1 MPSTVTAASTGLAVL
16 LLFVVYR
23 VLRIGRRDPR
33 LPPGPPTVPVLG
45 NAHLIP
51 TTGIGLKFQE
61 WVQKYGPIYSLKVL
75 DSTIVVISDPQIVG
89 QLLDKKGAIYSDRPE
104 NAVAMH
110 VTDGHH
116 FSFEQQGPSWKL
128 KRAIAV
134 RHFSPQKLDT
144 HHFRVQEA
152 ESVVF
157 MNNLLEDPD
166 RIFDYARLYPVSVAC
181 SLLYG
186 HRARDLDS
194 FWYKDFY
201 HMMEKWGEVLEP
213 GANPPIEEF
222 PLCWYMPG
230 LWRKRMDEVKKLR
243 ADLWTRARKIVD
255 ARRQKG
261 DKRDCLI
268 DEKLDELKESDNWP
282 YPEFAFNNLFGE
294 LVEAGADTTAN
305 QVLTIIMALAKHP
318 EVQRKAQAEI
328 DRVCGPDKAPT
339 FDDFEKLPYINCI
352 IKEGLRW
359 RPTART
365 ALPHRVTKDD
375 YYNGYLIPKGSTI
388 FIAVWAMHQD
398 EKLYADHVQFN
409 PDRFLNHPKLAN
421 EYASSPE
428 YEKRDNL
435 HHYGYGAGRRI
446 CPGVHLAERNM
457 WRITAKLLWAFNI
470 YEPTDPA
477 TGKTIPLDE
486 NAYNSCILVSPLPF
500 KVRVEPRSEK
510 VLQAVKREKADALAF
525 LSQYDN

>member
-1 MPSTVTAASTGLAVL
+1 MASFAPAVTPIFIVFV
-16 LLFVVYR
+16 LFVTYKI
-23 VLRIGRRDPR
+23 LRIGRRDSR
-33 LPPGPPTVPVLG
+33 LPPGPPTVPILG

-61 WVQKYGPIYSLKVL
+61 WADKYGSIYSLKVL
-75 DSTIVVISDPQIVG
+75 NSTFIVISDPQTVG
-89 QLLDKKGAIYSDRPE
+89 QLLDKKGVIYSDRPE

-110 VTDGHH
+110 ITDGHH

-134 RHFSPQKLDT
+134 RHFSPQKLDS

-152 ESVVF
+152 ESVIF
-157 MNNLLEDPD
+157 MNNLLDDPD

-186 HRARDLDS
+186 HRAKDLDS
-194 FWYKDFY
+194 FWFKDFY

-213 GANPPIEEF
+213 GANPPVEEV
-222 PLCWYMPG
+222 PILWYTPG
-230 LWRKRMDEVKKLR
+230 RWKERMKEVKKLR
-243 ADLWTRARKIVD
+243 SGLWGRAREIVD
-255 ARRQKG
+255 QRRSKG

-268 DEKLDELKESDNWP
+268 DEKLDEMKLNGWP
-282 YPEFAFNNLFGE
+282 LPEFAFNNLFGE

-305 QVLTIIMALAKHP
+305 QVLTLIMALAKHP

-328 DRVCGPDKAPT
+328 DRVCGPDRAPT
-339 FDDFEKLPYINCI
+339 FNDFDKLPYINCI
-352 IKEGLRW
+352 VKEGLRW

-375 YYNGYLIPKGSTI
+375 WYNGYLIPKGSTI

-398 EKLYADHVQFN
+398 EKLYPDHMRFN
-409 PDRFLNHPKLAN
+409 PDRFLNYPKLAN
-421 EYASSPE
+421 EYASSAD
-428 YEKRDNL
+428 YDGRDKI
-435 HHYGYGAGRRI
+435 HHYGYGA
-446 CPGVHLAERNM
+446 
-457 WRITAKLLWAFNI
+457 AKLLWAFNLF
-470 YEPTDPA
+470 EPTDPK
-477 TGKTIPLDE
+477 TGETMPLDE

-500 KVRVEPRSEK
+500 KVRVVPRSED
-510 VLQAVKREKADALAF
+510 VLKSVRKEKADALEF